1 MIELVGLEKTF
12 QGHGGLLGQQAVR
25 ALRGVN
31 LRIESG
37 STLSIIGESGCGKT
51 TLGRILAGY
60 EPHTGGDI
68 RFDSVSVAQMSKRD
82 RKECFKKVQLIQQD
96 PYAALNPS
104 RALGYSLFDPLRLQA
119 KRLGKNRSWVYER
132 AQYLLSLVGLDP
144 LTTLRKYQ
152 HNLSGGQRQRLVIAR
167 SLTVDPEVLIADEAV
182 SMIDVSLR
190 LEILA
195 LLSDLRER
203 LGITVIF
210 ITHDVAAARYIA
222 DDGDMVV
229 IYKGEIVEQ
238 GHTDEVIQ
246 KPMHPY
252 TQSLLSAM
260 PVLRG
265 LEYPGPD
272 RFLPKELLHEVIPDN
287 RCSFA
292 LRCPFA
298 TEKCNT
304 AHPELTQSSIGKS
317 LNACFYPVARNVTPI
332 ASERFHATD
341 DAS

>member
-1 MIELVGLEKTF
+1 MIELIGLEKTF
-12 QGHGGLLGQQAVR
+12 PGHGGLLGQQPVR

-31 LRIESG
+31 LKIESG

-60 EPHTGGDI
+60 ESYTGGDI
-68 RFDSVSVAQMSKRD
+68 RFGSTSVHQMSKRERREHF
-82 RKECFKKVQLIQQD
+82 RKIQLIQQD
-96 PYAALNPS
+96 PYAALNPA
-104 RALGYSLFDPLRLQA
+104 RALGYSLFDPLSVQA
-119 KRLGKNRSWVYER
+119 KRLGKNRNWVYER

-144 LTTLRKYQ
+144 LTTLKKYQ

-190 LEILA
+190 LEILS

-238 GHTDEVIQ
+238 GRTDEVIQ
-246 KPMHPY
+246 RPLHPY

-272 RFLPKELLHEVIPDN
+272 RFLPKEVLQETLADD

-298 TEKCNT
+298 TEQCNT
-304 AHPELTQSSIGKS
+304 MHPELVHSGVGTSV
-317 LNACFYPVARNVTPI
+317 NACFYPVARRVTPI
-332 ASERFHATD
+332 PSELLTG
-341 DAS
+341 DAG